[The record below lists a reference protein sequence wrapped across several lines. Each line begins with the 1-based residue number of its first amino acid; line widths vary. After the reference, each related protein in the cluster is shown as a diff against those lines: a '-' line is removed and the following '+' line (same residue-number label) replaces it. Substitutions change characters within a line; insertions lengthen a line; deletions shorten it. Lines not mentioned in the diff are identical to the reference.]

1 MFYNDS
7 FKNWVFDLDNTL
19 YDIRLGLFRKISR
32 RITKFIITKY
42 NLSEHEA
49 KEIQRYY
56 YLKYGLTLR
65 GLIVEK
71 KLQPEEFLEY
81 VHDVDHPELNED
93 HEIKNHLSKIIG
105 NKMIFTNATFNHA
118 EKILNI
124 LNIRQ
129 YFDKIIDIKD
139 LDYIPKP
146 DINAYKIFIKKA
158 NIKKFEL
165 RKTIFVEDT
174 VKNLIPAKEIGM
186 TTVWMQ
192 NDMNSNDF
200 NKNLKYVDYNF
211 KNIKF
216 FLKSIK
222 VRC

>member
-1 MFYNDS
+1 
-7 FKNWVFDLDNTL
+7 
-19 YDIRLGLFRKISR
+19 
-32 RITKFIITKY
+32 
-42 NLSEHEA
+42 
-49 KEIQRYY
+49 
-56 YLKYGLTLR
+56 
-65 GLIVEK
+65 
-71 KLQPEEFLEY
+71 
-81 VHDVDHPELNED
+81 
-93 HEIKNHLSKIIG
+93 
-105 NKMIFTNATFNHA
+105 MIFTNATFNHA

-216 FLKSIK
+216 FKINKGKVLK
-222 VRC
+222 